1 MDSAETWG
9 PLNGRRWLIWILS
22 SICTQHGKVYL
33 FLAARQRLDSF
44 EVSIAA
50 IVESGVNYVITGQD
64 DFLIVVPSRRFVLR
78 ELFAGELQRH
88 PEMFHLELTSPHG
101 RYEVHSVASTATV
114 VARPRE

>member
-1 MDSAETWG
+1 MDSAERGALIADLDTLFYLHTTRKVV
-9 PLNGRRWLIWILS
+9 PLA
-22 SICTQHGKVYL
+22 
-33 FLAARQRLDSF
+33 LAARQRLDSF

-88 PEMFHLELTSPHG
+88 PEMFHLEVSSPHS
-101 RYEVHSVASTATV
+101 RYDVHSVASTATV